1 MAYRNKYDKDGA
13 SFDLGANAESSFVS
27 AANKA
32 GLAIR
37 KSDAKDE
44 FRHIDFYINLGTSK
58 ELEMSV
64 EVKSRKKVK
73 RSDSSVNDDLVWIEF
88 KNVRGKRGW
97 LYGAA
102 DLLAFERE
110 NDFLLVD
117 RKLLAR
123 LCEKLCD
130 LTKMNVDVKMPL
142 YTGYQRRNR
151 EDVLSLIKMSDIISN
166 VKYSLLSK

>member
-1 MAYRNKYDKDGA
+1 
-13 SFDLGANAESSFVS
+13 
-27 AANKA
+27 
-32 GLAIR
+32 
-37 KSDAKDE
+37 
-44 FRHIDFYINLGTSK
+44 
-58 ELEMSV
+58 
-64 EVKSRKKVK
+64 
-73 RSDSSVNDDLVWIEF
+73 
-88 KNVRGKRGW
+88 

>member
-13 SFDLGANAESSFVS
+13 SFNLGANAESSFVS